1 MNAMIDITQVERL
14 VIALGSR
21 IRQTR
26 IRRKLR
32 QQDLAEAARCS
43 RSTIRAIE
51 AGELTCSIGAVVT
64 VLWVL
69 GVSREL
75 DLVADP
81 AIDESGTLEYS
92 VADRRVR
99 PPRKLNN
106 DF

>member
-1 MNAMIDITQVERL
+1 MKDTTQVERQ
-14 VIALGSR
+14 VISLGSR

-43 RSTIRAIE
+43 RSTIQAIE

-69 GVSREL
+69 GISREL
-75 DLVADP
+75 DLIADP
-81 AIDESGTLEYS
+81 AIDQSGSLEYS
-92 VADRRVR
+92 AAERRVR
-99 PPRKLNN
+99 PLKRLNN